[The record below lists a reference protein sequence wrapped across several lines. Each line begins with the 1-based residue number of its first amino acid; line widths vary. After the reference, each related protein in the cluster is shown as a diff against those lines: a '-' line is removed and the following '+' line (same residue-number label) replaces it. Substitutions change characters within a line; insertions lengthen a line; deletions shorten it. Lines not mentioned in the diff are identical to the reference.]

1 MKSKLPIL
9 LFILVLTISSCVH
22 TDPNKKVET
31 EIQNENLVSEKNI
44 NNTYP
49 YKGEVYVPIYSNI
62 YSKNRDT
69 QLLLTATLSIRN
81 TSKKDSLFINVI
93 DYYNTEGNLVRNYI
107 NAPIFL
113 KPLETI
119 DYVIDEDD
127 TEGGSGANFLIDWG
141 AKNNANPVFQAVMV
155 GMIGQHAFSFTT
167 DGTIVE

>member
-1 MKSKLPIL
+1 MKNYSLNL
-9 LFILVLTISSCVH
+9 LFLLVLTAVSCV
-22 TDPNKKVET
+22 DSNPNKKIET
-31 EIQNENLVSEKNI
+31 EIQNENLVDKEDQNAI
-44 NNTYP
+44 YP
-49 YKGEVYVPIYSNI
+49 YGDEMYVPIYSTI

-81 TSKKDSLFINVI
+81 TSKKDSLFINTI
-93 DYYNTEGNLVRNYI
+93 DYYNTEGTLVRNYI

-127 TEGGSGANFLIDWG
+127 VEGGSGANFLIDWG
-141 AKNNANPVFQAVMV
+141 ANNTMKPVFQAVMI

-167 DGTIVE
+167 DGTTIK